1 MCFSAAPMEKQT
13 QGRDRSESPEL
24 DTASRSRTNPV
35 KYDVAVVGLG
45 AMGSATLAHL
55 AQRGV
60 RAVGVDRLAPP
71 HALGST
77 HGHTRIIREAYYEHP
92 LYVPLVRRAYEL
104 WEQLERE
111 SSTPLL
117 RITGGVWVGPERGA
131 LVAGALESARTHGI
145 AHELLDPSELTRR
158 FPAYRAQ
165 SNWVALHERRAGML
179 FPERCVEAHLASARR
194 HGAAV
199 VLNTIVTGWTA
210 SSRGVALSTSTAPID
225 AERVVVAPGAWLPE
239 LETALGVRVPVE
251 IERQMSHWFDPVAPN
266 ARFDMCPV
274 GLWELEGEELFLT
287 MPNEGHGVKCGMHH
301 SGAPTS
307 AAAVE
312 RTVSDAENAAAR
324 RVLDGI
330 MPGAAGRLRDARV
343 CLYTNTPDRHFI
355 IDRVGDGRIVLLSP
369 CSGHGFKFA
378 SAIGEIAA
386 DLVMRGSSDFDLT
399 PFSLAR
405 FR

>member
-1 MCFSAAPMEKQT
+1 MKC
-13 QGRDRSESPEL
+13 
-24 DTASRSRTNPV
+24 
-35 KYDVAVVGLG
+35 DVAVVGLG

-60 RAVGVDRLAPP
+60 RAVGVDRFAPP

-104 WEQLERE
+104 WDRLERE
-111 SSTPLL
+111 SGTPLL
-117 RITGGVWVGPERGA
+117 RITGGVWVGPASGP
-131 LVAGALESARTHGI
+131 LVAGALASARAHDIG
-145 AHELLDPSELTRR
+145 HELLDPSELSRR
-158 FPAYRAQ
+158 FPAYRARDG
-165 SNWVALHERRAGML
+165 WVALHERRAGML
-179 FPERCVEAHLASARR
+179 SPERCIEAHLASARR
-194 HGAAV
+194 HGA
-199 VLNTIVTGWTA
+199 TIAFDTTVTGWTT
-210 SSRGVALSTSTAPID
+210 SRRGVTLATNADVIE
-225 AERVVVAPGAWLPE
+225 AERLVVAAGAWLPE
-239 LETALGVRVPVE
+239 LAASLGERIPVE
-251 IERQMSHWFDPVAPN
+251 IERQMSHWFEPVTPD
-266 ARFDMCPV
+266 ARFETCPV
-274 GLWELEGEELFLT
+274 GLWELDGQELFLT
-287 MPNEGHGVKCGMHH
+287 MPDEGHGVKCGMHH

-307 AAAVE
+307 ASGVN

-324 RVLDGI
+324 GVLNEV

-343 CLYTNTPDRHFI
+343 CLYTNTPDHHFI
-355 IDRVGDGRIVLLSP
+355 IDRVGDGRAVLLSP

-386 DLVMRGSSDFDLT
+386 DLVTRGRSDFDLT